1 MLIVNSRIRI
11 PKSEFELTFAR
22 SSGPG
27 GQNVN
32 KVSSKAVLRWKVR
45 ESPSLGA
52 DVRHRFV
59 ARYASRLTGG
69 GELVVSSQRFRDQGR
84 NVSDAFEK
92 VRAMVASVAEPP
104 KRRRPTKPTRASVA
118 RRIEGKQKKA
128 SKKQLR
134 RKVDQGE

>member
-45 ESPSLGA
+45 ESPSLAA
-52 DVRHRFV
+52 DVRQRFV
-59 ARYASRLTGG
+59 ARYASRLTCE